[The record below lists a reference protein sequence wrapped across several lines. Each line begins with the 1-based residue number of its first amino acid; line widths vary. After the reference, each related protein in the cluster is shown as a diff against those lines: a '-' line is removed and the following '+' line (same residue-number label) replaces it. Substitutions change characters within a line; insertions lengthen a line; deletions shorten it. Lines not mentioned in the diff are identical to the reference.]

1 MKLNKTVRLPDG
13 GLQLCEYDTD
23 DLTLPGFWTTILVL
37 FLILNIFAI
46 VGNSIVILA
55 CFLQKKKVPMIIY
68 IHALAFSDLFYAL
81 LNPFYAYR

>member
-23 DLTLPGFWTTILVL
+23 DLTLPGFWTTMFVIS
-37 FLILNIFAI
+37 LIFNIFVI
-46 VGNSIVILA
+46 IGNVVVILA
-55 CFLQKKKVPMIIY
+55 CFLQKKKVPTIIY
-68 IHALAFSDLFYAL
+68 INALAFSDLLYAL

>member
-23 DLTLPGFWTTILVL
+23 DLTEPAFWTTMFVIS
-37 FLILNIFAI
+37 FIFNIFAI

-68 IHALAFSDLFYAL
+68 INALAFSDLFYAL

>member
-23 DLTLPGFWTTILVL
+23 DLTEPGFWTTMFVIS
-37 FLILNIFAI
+37 LIFNVFAI

-55 CFLQKKKVPMIIY
+55 CFLQKKKVPMIIC